1 MPRKRKIFYG
11 WWIVLASSIINV
23 VSGGTFTYGFTV
35 FFNPIRQAFGWGAAI
50 TSFAASFRGLETGF
64 LDPVVGFLVDK
75 IGPRK
80 LMLCGRGIVGLGFL
94 LMSRMNS
101 LWEFYGWFLLVATGM
116 CFGSFVVMVTAIAHW
131 FNKKRSR
138 AMALIYVGMGV
149 SGIIAPLL
157 SLSISRFG
165 WRETMIIIGIASW
178 AICIPL
184 SALMRHKP
192 SQYGYLPDGETR
204 ATIPE
209 PPTVAKPTT
218 SSEVAEYDSGSS
230 TTGFTAKEA
239 MKTRTFWLFSL
250 VFLFQHIATSAVMIH
265 IVPYLESVKVPSAI
279 AATAVTGMTLCS
291 LIGRLGFG
299 FLGDFANKRYLIAIA
314 LAAQTIGLFIFSFA
328 DVSKAWLIVLFLLT
342 YGPGYAGPI
351 PLRPA
356 LQADYFGIRSF
367 GTIMGW
373 MALIS
378 MFGGL
383 VSPVFAGWVYD
394 TTGSYR
400 LVWRLFALT
409 TLPAIPLILL
419 AKPPRAK
426 QKL

>member
-1 MPRKRKIFYG
+1 MIIKKKKIFYG
-11 WWIVLASSIINV
+11 WWIVLASSILNF
-23 VSGGTFTYGFTV
+23 VSGGTFAYGFTV
-35 FFNPIRQAFGWGAAI
+35 FFNPIRQAFGWSAAV

-64 LDPVVGFLVDK
+64 LDPVVGYLVDK

-80 LMLCGRGIVGLGFL
+80 LMLCGWGVVGLGFL
-94 LMSRMNS
+94 LLSRINS
-101 LWEFYGWFLLVATGM
+101 LWQFYGAFLIVATGM
-116 CFGSFVVMVTAIAHW
+116 CFGSFVVVVTAIAHW
-131 FNKKRSR
+131 FHKKRSR
-138 AMALIYVGMGV
+138 ALALIYVGMGA

-157 SLSISRFG
+157 ALSINQFG
-165 WRETMIIIGIASW
+165 WRTSLVIIGIASLV
-178 AICIPL
+178 IGIPL

-192 SQYGYLPDGETR
+192 GQYGYLPDGETR
-204 ATIPE
+204 ETMPE
-209 PPTVAKPTT
+209 PATVPQPTT
-218 SSEVAEYDSGSS
+218 SSESEHVSS
-230 TTGFTAKEA
+230 SSAIDFTAKEA

-250 VFLFQHIATSAVMIH
+250 VFLFQHTATSAVMIH
-265 IVPYLESVKVPSAI
+265 IVPYLESVNVPSAI

-314 LAAQTIGLFIFSFA
+314 LAVQTLGLFIFSLA
-328 DVSKAWLIVLFLLT
+328 DVSKPWLIVLFLLT
-342 YGPGYAGPI
+342 YGPGFAGTI

-400 LVWRLFALT
+400 LVWQLFALT
-409 TLPAIPLILL
+409 TIPAIPLILL

-426 QKL
+426 Q

>member
-1 MPRKRKIFYG
+1 MITKRKKIFYG
-11 WWIVLASSIINV
+11 WWIVLASSILNF
-23 VSGGTFTYGFTV
+23 VSGGTFLYGFTV

-80 LMLCGRGIVGLGFL
+80 LMLFGWGIVGLGFL

-101 LWEFYGWFLLVATGM
+101 LWQFYGAFLLVATGM

-131 FNKKRSR
+131 FHKKRSR
-138 AMALIYVGMGV
+138 ALALIYVGMGA

-157 SLSISRFG
+157 ALSINQFG
-165 WRETMIIIGIASW
+165 WRTTLVIIGIASLV
-178 AICIPL
+178 IGIPL
-184 SALMRHKP
+184 SVLMRHKP

-204 ATIPE
+204 ETMPEAT
-209 PPTVAKPTT
+209 TVSKGAAEHESV
-218 SSEVAEYDSGSS
+218 SSAI
-230 TTGFTAKEA
+230 GFTAKEA
-239 MKTRTFWLFSL
+239 MKTRAFWLFSL
-250 VFLFQHIATSAVMIH
+250 VFLFQHTATSAVMIH
-265 IVPYLESVKVPSAI
+265 IVPYLESVNVPSAI

-314 LAAQTIGLFIFSFA
+314 LAVQTLGLFIFSFA

-342 YGPGYAGPI
+342 YGPGYAGTI

-356 LQADYFGIRSF
+356 LQADYFGTRSF

-409 TLPAIPLILL
+409 TVPAIPLILL
-419 AKPPRAK
+419 AKPPKVRR
-426 QKL
+426 QY